1 MYPLKF
7 TPVFQER
14 IWGGT
19 RMQGIL
25 GKTPPANLD
34 GKPVG
39 ESWELAD
46 LPPGTVK
53 ADSAGA
59 AADGSLSSV
68 IANGPWK
75 GKTLARVLGEAGTGE
90 VGGGIMGNTPLL
102 HGRFPLLI
110 KFLDAQADLSVQ
122 VHPDAAYCARHPDAH
137 LKSEAWYVLHAE
149 PGAKVYRGLKP
160 GVTKERFAQALQT
173 EGGAEVAGLLKSFK
187 VRAGDCFYLESGTVH
202 ALGAGILAAEVQT
215 PSDTTFRVFDWYR
228 LGPDGQPRK
237 LHVAE
242 ALEAITFTPESD
254 PGGIFAAGTPAAG
267 GVRSHIA
274 GVFVTVSRLVTCPY
288 FTLERV
294 RMSQEYQQDIP
305 YAEPVV
311 WMVLEG
317 QGVITCDSMGAGG
330 SPTAFA
336 KGDTLLLP
344 ANLKNAK
351 VKAVTDVAWLE
362 AKILTGT

>member
-14 IWGGT
+14 LWGGT
-19 RMQGIL
+19 RLKGIL
-25 GKTPPANLD
+25 NKSLPAHLD
-34 GKPVG
+34 GKPIG
-39 ESWELAD
+39 ESWELSD

-59 AADGSLSSV
+59 AADGSLSSI

-75 GKTLARVLGEAGTGE
+75 GKTLAGILGEFGQE
-90 VGGGIMGNTPLL
+90 IMGAAPLL

-110 KFLDAQADLSVQ
+110 KFLDAQSDLSVQ
-122 VHPDAAYCARHPDAH
+122 VHPDAAYCAQHPDAH
-137 LKSEAWYVLHAE
+137 LKSESWYVLHAE

-160 GVTKERFAQALQT
+160 GVTKERFAQALKE
-173 EGGAEVAGLLKSFK
+173 EGGAGVADLLQAFK

-215 PSDTTFRVFDWYR
+215 PSDTTFRVFDWNR
-228 LGPDGQPRK
+228 LGPDGKPRQ
-237 LHVAE
+237 LHVAQ
-242 ALEAITFTPESD
+242 ALEAITFSSPSD
-254 PGGIFAAGTPAAG
+254 PTGIFAAGTPAAG
-267 GVRSHIA
+267 GVRSHVA

-317 QGVITCDSMGAGG
+317 QGVITCDGG
-330 SPTAFA
+330 GGGPTAFA
-336 KGDTLLLP
+336 KGDTMLLP

-362 AKILTGT
+362 AKIPPGN